1 MQAEADP
8 SGCSLKLCERCLVC
22 YDVRSEDT
30 LLPFTPMASS
40 GCSRAA
46 DPESEATESRSK
58 LDEARIY
65 FPATLPHVARS
76 ARSVLRGPCARLVPL
91 CCAERS

>member
-58 LDEARIY
+58 LDEARI
-65 FPATLPHVARS
+65 FFRRCHTWRAAPQGEG
-76 ARSVLRGPCARLVPL
+76 VLICAG
-91 CCAERS
+91 ASNE